1 MGARRP
7 PNSPLRL
14 QADDIS
20 RLYRDHAKSLLV
32 FLARRVYDPE
42 VAMDLLAET
51 FASAFVVRKHFRG
64 QDDADAV
71 AWLYGIARNQLG
83 HFYRRG
89 RAERRAFE
97 RLGVERRPLT
107 DPEYERIEELAGITE
122 LRAAAAEALK
132 RLSPQHREIVRLRVV
147 EERPYRDVARRLGIS
162 EQAARARLSR
172 ALREMASA
180 SLCVSGGDSLTEAGG
195 A

>member
-1 MGARRP
+1 MGARWP

-51 FASAFVVRKHFRG
+51 FASAFVVRDQFRG
-64 QDDADAV
+64 QDDPDAV
-71 AWLYGIARNQLG
+71 AWLYGIARNQLR

-89 RAERRAFE
+89 QAQGRGPRAPAPR
-97 RLGVERRPLT
+97 RRPL
-107 DPEYERIEELAGITE
+107 
-122 LRAAAAEALK
+122 
-132 RLSPQHREIVRLRVV
+132 
-147 EERPYRDVARRLGIS
+147 AR
-162 EQAARARLSR
+162 
-172 ALREMASA
+172 
-180 SLCVSGGDSLTEAGG
+180 
-195 A
+195 